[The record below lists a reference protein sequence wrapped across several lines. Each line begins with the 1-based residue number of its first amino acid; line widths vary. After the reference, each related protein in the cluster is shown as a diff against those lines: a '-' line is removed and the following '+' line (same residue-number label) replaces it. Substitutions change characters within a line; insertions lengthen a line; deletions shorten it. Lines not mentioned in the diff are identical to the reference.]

1 MNPLNLATTSAPPP
15 VANDLLAKRKR
26 GRPRKDETTTQPQQ
40 ENVNLVGKTF
50 SGVVEGS
57 FDAGYILYVKV
68 KDSDTMLRGIV
79 FVPGKV
85 TPVTPENDVAP
96 RVKMFAREEV
106 KNQTDLPP
114 DDDQPIKD
122 VEICE
127 SAGALSL
134 VPYQSDD
141 EEPKE
146 AVMEEEKDG
155 VMEEGEAAATPL
167 LEFFPTPEATM
178 VTPQQSLVLAQEET
192 TEQQKPPG
200 ESQTCGF
207 GVKEP
212 VGPVEKV
219 PQELRLELGNKMIM
233 SGESNDNKSGT
244 DPKTSVCKSG
254 FIANLFEGEGKK
266 VDCPMEDE
274 AAPSSSVT
282 FKCLLVTNDEM
293 RDHIFEL
300 LSTSFFQK
308 WKLWHQVRYTFVKGS
323 LKLEMPPP
331 FSVAIQES
339 EKDSWH
345 VPITC
350 QDGEH
355 RFDHANS
362 QTEPLSC
369 S

>member
-57 FDAGYILYVKV
+57 FDAGYILHVKV
-68 KDSDTMLRGIV
+68 KDSDTKLRGIV

-96 RVKMFAREEV
+96 RVKMFAREEI
-106 KNQTDLPP
+106 KNQTDLRP

-122 VEICE
+122 VEISE

-155 VMEEGEAAATPL
+155 VMEEEEAAATPL
-167 LEFFPTPEATM
+167 LEFFPNPEATM
-178 VTPQQSLVLAQEET
+178 VTPQQSLVLAQKET

-212 VGPVEKV
+212 VGAVEKV
-219 PQELRLELGNKMIM
+219 PQELRLELGSKVIM
-233 SGESNDNKSGT
+233 SGDSNDNKSGA

-274 AAPSSSVT
+274 AAPSSSV
-282 FKCLLVTNDEM
+282 
-293 RDHIFEL
+293 
-300 LSTSFFQK
+300 
-308 WKLWHQVRYTFVKGS
+308 VK
-323 LKLEMPPP
+323 
-331 FSVAIQES
+331 
-339 EKDSWH
+339 
-345 VPITC
+345 
-350 QDGEH
+350 
-355 RFDHANS
+355 
-362 QTEPLSC
+362 
-369 S
+369 

>member
-1 MNPLNLATTSAPPP
+1 MDLWILSHHKRTPP

-50 SGVVEGS
+50 SGAVEGS
-57 FDAGYILYVKV
+57 FDAGYILHVKV

-134 VPYQSDD
+134 VPYQRDD

-146 AVMEEEKDG
+146 A
-155 VMEEGEAAATPL
+155 
-167 LEFFPTPEATM
+167 
-178 VTPQQSLVLAQEET
+178 
-192 TEQQKPPG
+192 
-200 ESQTCGF
+200 
-207 GVKEP
+207 

-233 SGESNDNKSGT
+233 SGDSNDNKSGA

-266 VDCPMEDE
+266 VDCAMEDE
-274 AAPSSSVT
+274 AAPSSSV
-282 FKCLLVTNDEM
+282 
-293 RDHIFEL
+293 
-300 LSTSFFQK
+300 
-308 WKLWHQVRYTFVKGS
+308 VK
-323 LKLEMPPP
+323 
-331 FSVAIQES
+331 
-339 EKDSWH
+339 
-345 VPITC
+345 
-350 QDGEH
+350 
-355 RFDHANS
+355 
-362 QTEPLSC
+362 
-369 S
+369 